1 MGGSSAFVIFS
12 MSLHSIG
19 YYGIWV
25 GRGGGG
31 GVYACVGIGMCTGMY
46 LYVLSTVSMHYMYI
60 LSILSKYVCLF
71 VLRAID

>member
-1 MGGSSAFVIFS
+1 MHRGA
-12 MSLHSIG
+12 G
-19 YYGIWV
+19 Y
-25 GRGGGG
+25 
-31 GVYACVGIGMCTGMY
+31 GVYACTGVGMCTGMY